1 MDDNQ
6 HQRRVTDHWHIMELV
21 IPVGAMFL
29 LIIGAVFTWTLS
41 STVHEQHRLRG
52 EHGHLLEQITH
63 SCRKHK

>member
-1 MDDNQ
+1 
-6 HQRRVTDHWHIMELV
+6 MELV

>member
-1 MDDNQ
+1 MMDD
-6 HQRRVTDHWHIMELV
+6 RRDRRITDHWHIMELV

-41 STVHEQHRLRG
+41 STINEQHRLRG